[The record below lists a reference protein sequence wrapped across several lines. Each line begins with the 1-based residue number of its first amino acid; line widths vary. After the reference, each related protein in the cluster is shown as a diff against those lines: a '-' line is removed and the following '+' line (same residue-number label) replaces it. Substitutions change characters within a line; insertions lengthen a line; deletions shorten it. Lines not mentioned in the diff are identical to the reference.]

1 MFDLIR
7 DRKKFLMGFLLI
19 LIIPSFVLFGVE
31 GYTRFSEGGEAVATV
46 DGKDIK
52 RAEWDLAHRQE
63 AQRLREMLPSID
75 PALLDSE
82 QARYESLE
90 RLVRQRVLA
99 TAANKLNVFTTDQR
113 LARELQQNQ
122 AIAALRKPD
131 GTLDV
136 EAYRQLLARQ
146 GMTPEMFEASVRA
159 DLSQR
164 QVVQGVQGSGLAST
178 AMARATLNAFFEQR
192 EVRVKTFAASDFA
205 SRVNPSEADI
215 EAFYKDNAALF
226 QAPEQAD
233 IEYLVLDAAALQ
245 QGITLSEADLRSY
258 YDQNAAQLSGAEER
272 RASHILLSV
281 PQGATPEQKAEVRS
295 KAEGLLAQVKSDP
308 AKFAELAKA
317 NSQDPGSAAN
327 GGDLD
332 FFGRGAMVA
341 PFEQAVFAMTKGQI
355 SDIVETDFGFHIIQL
370 TDIKA
375 PPVKPFAEVRAQI
388 EAQLKQQQAQRQ
400 FAEAADTFSNMVYEQ
415 ADSLQPTAERLKLPV
430 QTAKGVLRTPAP
442 GQQGV
447 LTNARL
453 LEALFAPEAI
463 SSKRNTEAIETGS
476 SQLVAARIVE
486 HRPARTQPLAEVREQ
501 VRQRLVAQRSA
512 ELAREE
518 GEKQLAAWRGGA
530 DAAALGNPVTVSRES
545 AQNLDPRVL
554 DAALSADPKA
564 LPAWVGVSLD
574 ARGYAVVQVTKVVPR
589 GDVPAQRLAQEVQQ
603 VNQWWSSAEGEA
615 YYETLKDRFKA
626 RILVPRPAANAAPT
640 AQR

>member
-295 KAEGLLAQVKSDP
+295 SSPIRRSLPSWP
-308 AKFAELAKA
+308 R
-317 NSQDPGSAAN
+317 PT
-327 GGDLD
+327 
-332 FFGRGAMVA
+332 RRTRA
-341 PFEQAVFAMTKGQI
+341 P
-355 SDIVETDFGFHIIQL
+355 
-370 TDIKA
+370 
-375 PPVKPFAEVRAQI
+375 
-388 EAQLKQQQAQRQ
+388 
-400 FAEAADTFSNMVYEQ
+400 
-415 ADSLQPTAERLKLPV
+415 QPTAA
-430 QTAKGVLRTPAP
+430 TST
-442 GQQGV
+442 
-447 LTNARL
+447 
-453 LEALFAPEAI
+453 
-463 SSKRNTEAIETGS
+463 SS
-476 SQLVAARIVE
+476 VAAPWWLRSS
-486 HRPARTQPLAEVREQ
+486 RPC
-501 VRQRLVAQRSA
+501 
-512 ELAREE
+512 
-518 GEKQLAAWRGGA
+518 
-530 DAAALGNPVTVSRES
+530 
-545 AQNLDPRVL
+545 
-554 DAALSADPKA
+554 
-564 LPAWVGVSLD
+564 LP
-574 ARGYAVVQVTKVVPR
+574 
-589 GDVPAQRLAQEVQQ
+589 
-603 VNQWWSSAEGEA
+603 
-615 YYETLKDRFKA
+615 
-626 RILVPRPAANAAPT
+626 
-640 AQR
+640 